1 MRTFLKV
8 FGLKQEDG
16 NLNYGMALFHVFFL
30 VICNWIV
37 WQVHVTRP
45 EILSLT
51 RVFLISSAR

>member
-45 EILSLT
+45 SRSL
-51 RVFLISSAR
+51 VYF